1 MEAIVAII
9 VTLIAAFLIGAYIAI
24 RVTAEDEEL
33 KEGDEVEPR
42 RYVQQPRT
50 AEVYEHNSRERCG
63 D

>member
-24 RVTAEDEEL
+24 RVTAAEDEEQ

-42 RYVQQPRT
+42 Q
-50 AEVYEHNSRERCG
+50 
-63 D
+63 